1 MPPTQMMSWK
11 MELPW
16 SLASSAEW
24 ATESATAVIG
34 SLAVVLEEEEDDD
47 DDDECFRRAMLG
59 GQWGVGAVW

>member
-1 MPPTQMMSWK
+1 

-34 SLAVVLEEEEDDD
+34 SLAVELEEEDDD
-47 DDDECFRRAMLG
+47 CFRRVMLG
-59 GQWGVGAVW
+59 VEVW